1 MHLIIIWY
9 SIHRL
14 RRSMAGFD
22 SPPEFKLN
30 QTNKMK
36 KTLFSSW
43 VDAQILKKAEDLKK
57 LYGLEKQSELIR
69 FLIVKEHREKIKK

>member
-1 MHLIIIWY
+1 
-9 SIHRL
+9 
-14 RRSMAGFD
+14 MAGFD

-30 QTNKMK
+30 QTNKMTK
-36 KTLFSSW
+36 KTLYSSW
-43 VDAQILKKAEDLKK
+43 IDSQILKKAEDLKK

>member
-1 MHLIIIWY
+1 
-9 SIHRL
+9 
-14 RRSMAGFD
+14 
-22 SPPEFKLN
+22 
-30 QTNKMK
+30 MK

-43 VDAQILKKAEDLKK
+43 VDAQILKKAENLKK

>member
-1 MHLIIIWY
+1 
-9 SIHRL
+9 
-14 RRSMAGFD
+14 
-22 SPPEFKLN
+22 
-30 QTNKMK
+30 MK

-69 FLIVKEHREKIKK
+69 FLIVKEHRERIKIPSLTQNENHVKNQTVIRARKRKIES